1 MKKRNTAIATFLL
14 FAAISLGVGYAALTD
29 SFTVQGELGANVNN
43 DNLVVVFDGETANT
57 SEISVVDGVYCNFA
71 TPAGAAS
78 IDGKNICELSYSNL
92 TTAGQVAT
100 ATLRVENR
108 STNYVGT
115 ELDATLSTP
124 TVDYG
129 EVDQSLFEI
138 TATWENSADVVLA
151 PGESNNLLVNVRLLK
166 TTTASVTSKDFT
178 VKFSATTA

>member
-43 DNLVVVFDGETANT
+43 DNLVVVFDGETQNT
-57 SEISVVDGVYCNFA
+57 SEVSSVDETYCNFA
-71 TPAGAAS
+71 TPAGAAA
-78 IDGKNICELSYSNL
+78 IDGKNICELTYSGL
-92 TTAGQVAT
+92 TTAGQVAN

-115 ELDATLSTP
+115 ELDATLSSP

-129 EVDQSLFEI
+129 QVDQQLFKI
-138 TATWENSADVVLA
+138 TATWENSDLTLA
-151 PGESNNLLVNVRLLK
+151 PGESNNLLVIVELLK
-166 TTTASVTSKDFT
+166 TTTTSVTAKDFSI
-178 VKFSATTA
+178 KFSATTA